1 MMMTAFDNNARRG
14 PFFLILFRRVKH
26 KGEGGTRVSAG
37 STHSTRF
44 PLVDD
49 GAVLLL
55 DAAAAA
61 GRDICFIERR
71 RGRFHPG
78 RCVAAGHDKKEEEER
93 GWPSY
98 LVVISS
104 VRTAQERKVDPI

>member
-1 MMMTAFDNNARRG
+1 MMMTAFDSNARRD

-49 GAVLLL
+49 GAVLCCWTLL
-55 DAAAAA
+55 LLLLAE
-61 GRDICFIERR
+61 IY
-71 RGRFHPG
+71 
-78 RCVAAGHDKKEEEER
+78 V
-93 GWPSY
+93 
-98 LVVISS
+98 L
-104 VRTAQERKVDPI
+104 